1 MFIVILFIFLGILS
15 GFFCRKLSTGACI
28 SLTDVVAQWQGRI
41 VTWLIWLLLFLLG
54 IEVGSNEMIVRSLPT
69 LGVEALLL
77 SSAATL
83 GCCVLAWALWR
94 VSKDHTA
101 QENAKK
107 ETLETLT
114 EEISSD
120 KKSSAEEE
128 TSADKE
134 GKPAEN
140 KGLQGSS
147 LLRGLKVMKGSLIVV
162 GFFVIGLLGGIEKMV
177 PAWLL
182 NGEVS
187 FVALCGL
194 LLFVGLG
201 IGLNPEMKKE
211 VRSLS
216 PRMALLPVVTIIG
229 SWLGALLI
237 WNSASPHPVRL
248 HGDKQRFRLLFAVE
262 YLHHRISWCRIG
274 NHCSLGK
281 HHTRDAY
288 PVGRSADGPLVWP
301 AGTYLCRRSHHD
313 GHHLAH
319 SLADCGSALCS
330 SEYLPWFCGRLHCAL
345 PRQLVVYDLMLKNL
359 RK

>member
-15 GFFCRKLSTGACI
+15 GVLCRKLSTGARI
-28 SLTDVVAQWQGRI
+28 SLTDVAARWQGRI

-83 GCCVLAWALWR
+83 GCCVLAWMLWR
-94 VSKDHTA
+94 VSKNNTV

-107 ETLETLT
+107 ET
-114 EEISSD
+114 
-120 KKSSAEEE
+120 SAE
-128 TSADKE
+128 KE
-134 GKPAEN
+134 GNPAEKEGN
-140 KGLQGSS
+140 PAEKEGLQGFS
-147 LLRGLKVMKGSLIVV
+147 LIRELKVMKGSLIVV

-177 PAWLL
+177 PSWLL
-182 NGEVS
+182 DGDVS

-237 WNSASPHPVRL
+237 WTVLHRTLSDCMAINSGFAYYSLSSIFITEYRGAEL
-248 HGDKQRFRLLFAVE
+248 GTIALLANIIRE
-262 YLHHRISWCRIG
+262 MLTL
-274 NHCSLGK
+274 LGAPLMA
-281 HHTRDAY
+281 RWF
-288 PVGRSADGPLVWP
+288 GPLAP
-301 AGTYLCRRSHHD
+301 ISAGGATTMDTTLPILSQTVGQRYI
-313 GHHLAH
+313 
-319 SLADCGSALCS
+319 ALS
-330 SEYLPWFCGRLHCAL
+330 IYHGFVVDFTVPF
-345 PRQLVVYDLMLKNL
+345 LVSWWCMV
-359 RK
+359 

>member
-15 GFFCRKLSTGACI
+15 GVLSRKLSTGARI
-28 SLTDVVAQWQGRI
+28 SLTDVAARWQGRI

-83 GCCVLAWALWR
+83 GCCVLAWMLWR
-94 VSKDHTA
+94 VSKNNTV
-101 QENAKK
+101 QENAKN
-107 ETLETLT
+107 
-114 EEISSD
+114 
-120 KKSSAEEE
+120 E

-134 GKPAEN
+134 GNPAE
-140 KGLQGSS
+140 KEGLQGSS
-147 LLRGLKVMKGSLIVV
+147 LIRGLKVMKGSLIVV

-177 PAWLL
+177 PSWLL
-182 NGEVS
+182 DGDVS

-237 WNSASPHPVRL
+237 WTVLHRTLSDCMAINSGFAYYSLSSIFITEYRGAEL
-248 HGDKQRFRLLFAVE
+248 GTIALLANIIRE
-262 YLHHRISWCRIG
+262 MLTL
-274 NHCSLGK
+274 LGAPLMA
-281 HHTRDAY
+281 RWF
-288 PVGRSADGPLVWP
+288 GPLAPISVGGATTMDTTLP
-301 AGTYLCRRSHHD
+301 ILSQTLGQRYI
-313 GHHLAH
+313 
-319 SLADCGSALCS
+319 ALS
-330 SEYLPWFCGRLHCAL
+330 IYHGFVVDFTVPF
-345 PRQLVVYDLMLKNL
+345 LVSWWCMG
-359 RK
+359 

>member
-1 MFIVILFIFLGILS
+1 MFIVILFVFLGILS
-15 GFFCRKLSTGACI
+15 GVFCRKLSTGACI
-28 SLTDVVAQWQGRI
+28 SLTDVAERWQGRI

-101 QENAKK
+101 QESAKK

-114 EEISSD
+114 EEVSS
-120 KKSSAEEE
+120 E
-128 TSADKE
+128 KE
-134 GKPAEN
+134 
-140 KGLQGSS
+140 GLQGSS

-237 WNSASPHPVRL
+237 WTVLHRTLSDCMAINSGFAYYSLSSIFITEYRGAEL
-248 HGDKQRFRLLFAVE
+248 GTIALLANIIRE
-262 YLHHRISWCRIG
+262 MLTL
-274 NHCSLGK
+274 LGAPLMA
-281 HHTRDAY
+281 RWF
-288 PVGRSADGPLVWP
+288 GPLAP
-301 AGTYLCRRSHHD
+301 ISAGGATTMDTTLPILSQTVSQRYV
-313 GHHLAH
+313 
-319 SLADCGSALCS
+319 ALS
-330 SEYLPWFCGRLHCAL
+330 IYHGFVVDFTVPF
-345 PRQLVVYDLMLKNL
+345 LVSWWCMV
-359 RK
+359 

>member
-15 GFFCRKLSTGACI
+15 GVLSRKLSTGARI
-28 SLTDVVAQWQGRI
+28 SHTDVAARWQGRI
-41 VTWLIWLLLFLLG
+41 VTWLIWVLLFLLG

-83 GCCVLAWALWR
+83 SCCVLAWILWR
-94 VSKDHTA
+94 VSKNNTV

-107 ETLETLT
+107 ET
-114 EEISSD
+114 
-120 KKSSAEEE
+120 SAE
-128 TSADKE
+128 KE
-134 GKPAEN
+134 GNPAE
-140 KGLQGSS
+140 KEGLQGSS
-147 LLRGLKVMKGSLIVV
+147 LIRGLKVMKGSLIVV

-177 PAWLL
+177 PSWLL
-182 NGEVS
+182 DGDVS

-237 WNSASPHPVRL
+237 WTVLHRTLSDCMAINSGFAYYSLSSIFITEYRGAEL
-248 HGDKQRFRLLFAVE
+248 GTIALLANIIRE
-262 YLHHRISWCRIG
+262 MLTL
-274 NHCSLGK
+274 LGAPLMA
-281 HHTRDAY
+281 RWF
-288 PVGRSADGPLVWP
+288 GPLAPISVGGATTMDTTLP
-301 AGTYLCRRSHHD
+301 ILSQTLGQRYI
-313 GHHLAH
+313 
-319 SLADCGSALCS
+319 ALS
-330 SEYLPWFCGRLHCAL
+330 IYHGFVVDFTVPF
-345 PRQLVVYDLMLKNL
+345 LVSWWCMG
-359 RK
+359 

>member
-15 GFFCRKLSTGACI
+15 GVLYRKLSTGARI
-28 SLTDVVAQWQGRI
+28 SLTDVAARWQGRI

-83 GCCVLAWALWR
+83 GCCVLAWMLWR
-94 VSKDHTA
+94 VSKNNTV
-101 QENAKK
+101 QENAKN
-107 ETLETLT
+107 
-114 EEISSD
+114 
-120 KKSSAEEE
+120 E

-134 GKPAEN
+134 GNPAE
-140 KGLQGSS
+140 KEGLQGSS
-147 LLRGLKVMKGSLIVV
+147 LIRGLKVMKGSLIVV
-162 GFFVIGLLGGIEKMV
+162 GYFVIGLLGGIEKMV
-177 PAWLL
+177 PSWLL
-182 NGEVS
+182 DGDVS

-237 WNSASPHPVRL
+237 WTVLHRTLSDCMAINSGFAYYSLSSIFITEYRGAEL
-248 HGDKQRFRLLFAVE
+248 GTIALLANIIRE
-262 YLHHRISWCRIG
+262 MLTL
-274 NHCSLGK
+274 LGAPLMA
-281 HHTRDAY
+281 RWF
-288 PVGRSADGPLVWP
+288 GPLAP
-301 AGTYLCRRSHHD
+301 ISAGGATTMDTTLPILSQTVGQRYV
-313 GHHLAH
+313 
-319 SLADCGSALCS
+319 ALS
-330 SEYLPWFCGRLHCAL
+330 IYHGFVVDFTVPF
-345 PRQLVVYDLMLKNL
+345 LVSWWCMV
-359 RK
+359 

>member
-15 GFFCRKLSTGACI
+15 GVLCRKLSTGARI
-28 SLTDVVAQWQGRI
+28 SHTDVAARWQGRI

-83 GCCVLAWALWR
+83 GCCVLACMLWR
-94 VSKDHTA
+94 VSKNNTVL
-101 QENAKK
+101 ENVKK
-107 ETLETLT
+107 
-114 EEISSD
+114 
-120 KKSSAEEE
+120 E

-134 GKPAEN
+134 GNPVEKEGNPAE
-140 KGLQGSS
+140 KEGLQGSS
-147 LLRGLKVMKGSLIVV
+147 LIRGLRVMKGSLIVV

-177 PAWLL
+177 PSWLL
-182 NGEVS
+182 DGDVS

-237 WNSASPHPVRL
+237 WTVLHRTLSDCMAINSGFSYYSLSSIFITEYRGAEL
-248 HGDKQRFRLLFAVE
+248 GTIALLANIIREMFT
-262 YLHHRISWCRIG
+262 L
-274 NHCSLGK
+274 LGAPLMA
-281 HHTRDAY
+281 RWF
-288 PVGRSADGPLVWP
+288 GPLAP
-301 AGTYLCRRSHHD
+301 ISAGGATTMDTTLPILSQTVGQRYI
-313 GHHLAH
+313 
-319 SLADCGSALCS
+319 ALS
-330 SEYLPWFCGRLHCAL
+330 IYHGFVVDFTVPF
-345 PRQLVVYDLMLKNL
+345 LVSWWCMV
-359 RK
+359 

>member
-15 GFFCRKLSTGACI
+15 GVLYRKLSTGARI
-28 SLTDVVAQWQGRI
+28 SLTDVAARWQGRI

-77 SSAATL
+77 SSAASL
-83 GCCVLAWALWR
+83 GCCVLAWMLWR
-94 VSKDHTA
+94 VSKNNTV

-107 ETLETLT
+107 ET
-114 EEISSD
+114 
-120 KKSSAEEE
+120 
-128 TSADKE
+128 SADKE
-134 GKPAEN
+134 GNPAE
-140 KGLQGSS
+140 KEGLQGSS
-147 LLRGLKVMKGSLIVV
+147 LIRGLKVMKGSLIVV

-177 PAWLL
+177 PSWLL
-182 NGEVS
+182 DGDVS

-237 WNSASPHPVRL
+237 WTVLHRTLSDCMAINSGFSYYSLSSIFITEYRGAEL
-248 HGDKQRFRLLFAVE
+248 GTIALLANIIREMFT
-262 YLHHRISWCRIG
+262 L
-274 NHCSLGK
+274 LGAPLMA
-281 HHTRDAY
+281 RWF
-288 PVGRSADGPLVWP
+288 GPLAP
-301 AGTYLCRRSHHD
+301 ISAGGATTMDTTLPILSQTVGQRYI
-313 GHHLAH
+313 
-319 SLADCGSALCS
+319 ALS
-330 SEYLPWFCGRLHCAL
+330 IYHGFVVDFTVPF
-345 PRQLVVYDLMLKNL
+345 LVSWWCMV
-359 RK
+359 

>member
-15 GFFCRKLSTGACI
+15 GVFCRKLSTGVCI
-28 SLTDVVAQWQGRI
+28 SLTDVVARWQGRI

-83 GCCVLAWALWR
+83 GCCILAWALWR
-94 VSKDHTA
+94 VSKNNST
-101 QENAKK
+101 QEKAKK

-177 PAWLL
+177 PSWLL
-182 NGEVS
+182 YGDVS

-237 WNSASPHPVRL
+237 WTVLHRTLSDCMAINSGFAYYSLSSIFITEYRGAEL
-248 HGDKQRFRLLFAVE
+248 GTIALLANIIRE
-262 YLHHRISWCRIG
+262 MLTL
-274 NHCSLGK
+274 LGAPLMA
-281 HHTRDAY
+281 RWF
-288 PVGRSADGPLVWP
+288 GPLAP
-301 AGTYLCRRSHHD
+301 ISAGGATTMDTTLPILSQTVGQRYV
-313 GHHLAH
+313 
-319 SLADCGSALCS
+319 ALS
-330 SEYLPWFCGRLHCAL
+330 IYHGFVVDFTVPF
-345 PRQLVVYDLMLKNL
+345 LVSWWCMV
-359 RK
+359 

>member
-15 GFFCRKLSTGACI
+15 GVLSRKLSTGARI
-28 SLTDVVAQWQGRI
+28 SHTDVAARWQGRI

-83 GCCVLAWALWR
+83 GCCVLAWMLWR
-94 VSKDHTA
+94 VSKNNTV

-107 ETLETLT
+107 ET
-114 EEISSD
+114 
-120 KKSSAEEE
+120 
-128 TSADKE
+128 SADKE
-134 GKPAEN
+134 GNPAE
-140 KGLQGSS
+140 KEGLQGSS
-147 LLRGLKVMKGSLIVV
+147 LIRGLKVMKGSLIVV

-177 PAWLL
+177 PSWLL
-182 NGEVS
+182 DGDVS

-237 WNSASPHPVRL
+237 WTVLHRTLSDCMAINSGFAYYSLSSIFITEYRGAEL
-248 HGDKQRFRLLFAVE
+248 GTIALLANIIRE
-262 YLHHRISWCRIG
+262 MLTL
-274 NHCSLGK
+274 LGAPLMA
-281 HHTRDAY
+281 RWF
-288 PVGRSADGPLVWP
+288 GPLAPISVGGATTMDTTLP
-301 AGTYLCRRSHHD
+301 ILSQTLGQRYI
-313 GHHLAH
+313 
-319 SLADCGSALCS
+319 ALS
-330 SEYLPWFCGRLHCAL
+330 IYHGFVVDFTVPF
-345 PRQLVVYDLMLKNL
+345 LVSWWCMI
-359 RK
+359 

>member
-15 GFFCRKLSTGACI
+15 GVLCRKLSTGARI
-28 SLTDVVAQWQGRI
+28 SLTDVAARWQGRI

-83 GCCVLAWALWR
+83 GCCVLAWMLWR
-94 VSKDHTA
+94 VSKNNTV
-101 QENAKK
+101 QENAKN
-107 ETLETLT
+107 
-114 EEISSD
+114 
-120 KKSSAEEE
+120 E

-134 GKPAEN
+134 GNPAE
-140 KGLQGSS
+140 KEGLQGSS
-147 LLRGLKVMKGSLIVV
+147 LIRGLKVMKGSLIVV

-177 PAWLL
+177 PLWLL
-182 NGEVS
+182 DGDVS

-194 LLFVGLG
+194 LLLVGLG

-237 WNSASPHPVRL
+237 WTELHRTLSDCMAINSGFAYYSLSSIFITEYRGAEL
-248 HGDKQRFRLLFAVE
+248 GTIALLANIIRE
-262 YLHHRISWCRIG
+262 MLTL
-274 NHCSLGK
+274 LGAPLMA
-281 HHTRDAY
+281 HWF
-288 PVGRSADGPLVWP
+288 GPLAP
-301 AGTYLCRRSHHD
+301 ISAGGATTMDTTLPILSQTVGQRYI
-313 GHHLAH
+313 
-319 SLADCGSALCS
+319 ALS
-330 SEYLPWFCGRLHCAL
+330 IYHGFVVDFTVPF
-345 PRQLVVYDLMLKNL
+345 LVSWWCMV
-359 RK
+359 

>member
-1 MFIVILFIFLGILS
+1 MFIVILFVFLGILS
-15 GFFCRKLSTGACI
+15 GVFCRKLSTGACI
-28 SLTDVVAQWQGRI
+28 SLTDVAERWQGRI

-101 QENAKK
+101 QESAKK

-114 EEISSD
+114 EEVSS
-120 KKSSAEEE
+120 E
-128 TSADKE
+128 KE
-134 GKPAEN
+134 G
-140 KGLQGSS
+140 LQESS

-237 WNSASPHPVRL
+237 WTVLLRTLSDCMAINSGFAYYSLSSIFITEYRGAEL
-248 HGDKQRFRLLFAVE
+248 GTIALLANIIRE
-262 YLHHRISWCRIG
+262 MLTL
-274 NHCSLGK
+274 LGAPLMA
-281 HHTRDAY
+281 RWF
-288 PVGRSADGPLVWP
+288 GPLAP
-301 AGTYLCRRSHHD
+301 ISAGGATTMDTTLPILSQTVGQRYI
-313 GHHLAH
+313 
-319 SLADCGSALCS
+319 ALS
-330 SEYLPWFCGRLHCAL
+330 IYHGFVVDFTVPF
-345 PRQLVVYDLMLKNL
+345 LVSWWCMV
-359 RK
+359 

>member
-15 GFFCRKLSTGACI
+15 GVLCRKLSTGARI
-28 SLTDVVAQWQGRI
+28 SHTEVAARWQGRI

-83 GCCVLAWALWR
+83 GCCVLACMLWR
-94 VSKDHTA
+94 VSKNNTVL
-101 QENAKK
+101 ENVKK
-107 ETLETLT
+107 
-114 EEISSD
+114 
-120 KKSSAEEE
+120 E

-134 GKPAEN
+134 GNPVEKEGNPAE
-140 KGLQGSS
+140 KEGLQGSS
-147 LLRGLKVMKGSLIVV
+147 LIRGLRVMKGSLIVV

-177 PAWLL
+177 PSWLL
-182 NGEVS
+182 DGDVS

-237 WNSASPHPVRL
+237 WTVLHRTLSDCMAINSGFAYYSLSSIFITEYRGAEL
-248 HGDKQRFRLLFAVE
+248 GTIALLANIIRE
-262 YLHHRISWCRIG
+262 MLTL
-274 NHCSLGK
+274 LGAPLMA
-281 HHTRDAY
+281 RWF
-288 PVGRSADGPLVWP
+288 GPLAP
-301 AGTYLCRRSHHD
+301 ISAGGATTMDTTLPILSQTVGQRYI
-313 GHHLAH
+313 
-319 SLADCGSALCS
+319 ALS
-330 SEYLPWFCGRLHCAL
+330 IYHGFVVDFTVPF
-345 PRQLVVYDLMLKNL
+345 LVSWWCMV
-359 RK
+359 

>member
-15 GFFCRKLSTGACI
+15 GVFCRKLSTGACI
-28 SLTDVVAQWQGRI
+28 SLTDVAARWQGRI

-83 GCCVLAWALWR
+83 GCCVLACMLWR
-94 VSKDHTA
+94 VSKNNTVL
-101 QENAKK
+101 ENVKK
-107 ETLETLT
+107 ETST
-114 EEISSD
+114 
-120 KKSSAEEE
+120 
-128 TSADKE
+128 DKE
-134 GKPAEN
+134 GNPAE
-140 KGLQGSS
+140 KEGLQGSS
-147 LLRGLKVMKGSLIVV
+147 LIRGLRVMKGSLIVV

-177 PAWLL
+177 PSWLL
-182 NGEVS
+182 DGDVS

-237 WNSASPHPVRL
+237 WTVLHRTLSDCMAINSGFAYYSLSSIFITEYRGAEL
-248 HGDKQRFRLLFAVE
+248 GTIALLANIIRE
-262 YLHHRISWCRIG
+262 MLTL
-274 NHCSLGK
+274 LGAPLMA
-281 HHTRDAY
+281 RWF
-288 PVGRSADGPLVWP
+288 GPLAP
-301 AGTYLCRRSHHD
+301 ISAGGATTMDTTLPILSQTVGQRYV
-313 GHHLAH
+313 
-319 SLADCGSALCS
+319 ALS
-330 SEYLPWFCGRLHCAL
+330 IYHGFVVDFTVPF
-345 PRQLVVYDLMLKNL
+345 LVSWWCMI
-359 RK
+359 

>member
-15 GFFCRKLSTGACI
+15 GVLCRKLSTGACI

-77 SSAATL
+77 STAATL

-94 VSKDHTA
+94 VSKNNTT
-101 QENAKK
+101 QEKAKK

-114 EEISSD
+114 EEVSS
-120 KKSSAEEE
+120 E
-128 TSADKE
+128 KE
-134 GKPAEN
+134 G
-140 KGLQGSS
+140 LQESS

-237 WNSASPHPVRL
+237 WTVLHRTLSDCMAINSGFAYYSLSSIFITEYRGAEL
-248 HGDKQRFRLLFAVE
+248 GTIALLANIIRE
-262 YLHHRISWCRIG
+262 MLTL
-274 NHCSLGK
+274 LGAPLMA
-281 HHTRDAY
+281 RWF
-288 PVGRSADGPLVWP
+288 GPLAP
-301 AGTYLCRRSHHD
+301 ISAGGATTMDTTLPILSQTVGQRYV
-313 GHHLAH
+313 
-319 SLADCGSALCS
+319 ALS
-330 SEYLPWFCGRLHCAL
+330 IYHGFVVDFTVPF
-345 PRQLVVYDLMLKNL
+345 LVSWWCMV
-359 RK
+359 

>member
-15 GFFCRKLSTGACI
+15 GVLCRKLSTGACI
-28 SLTDVVAQWQGRI
+28 SLTDVAERWQGRI

-77 SSAATL
+77 SSAPTL

-94 VSKDHTA
+94 VSKNNST
-101 QENAKK
+101 QEKAKK

-237 WNSASPHPVRL
+237 WTVLHRTLSDCMAINSGFAYYSLSSIFITEYRGAEL
-248 HGDKQRFRLLFAVE
+248 GTIALLANIIRE
-262 YLHHRISWCRIG
+262 MLTL
-274 NHCSLGK
+274 LGAPLMA
-281 HHTRDAY
+281 RWF
-288 PVGRSADGPLVWP
+288 GPLAP
-301 AGTYLCRRSHHD
+301 ISAGGATTMDTTLPILSQTVGQRYV
-313 GHHLAH
+313 
-319 SLADCGSALCS
+319 ALS
-330 SEYLPWFCGRLHCAL
+330 IYHGFVVDFTVPF
-345 PRQLVVYDLMLKNL
+345 LVSWWCMV
-359 RK
+359 

>member
-15 GFFCRKLSTGACI
+15 GVLCRKLSTGARI
-28 SLTDVVAQWQGRI
+28 SLTDVAARWQGRI

-83 GCCVLAWALWR
+83 GCCVCAWMLWR
-94 VSKDHTA
+94 VSKNNTV

-107 ETLETLT
+107 ET
-114 EEISSD
+114 
-120 KKSSAEEE
+120 SAE
-128 TSADKE
+128 KE
-134 GKPAEN
+134 GNPAE
-140 KGLQGSS
+140 KEGLQGST
-147 LLRGLKVMKGSLIVV
+147 LIRGLKVMKGSLIVV

-177 PAWLL
+177 PSWLL
-182 NGEVS
+182 DLDVS

-237 WNSASPHPVRL
+237 WTVLHRTLSDCMAINSGFAYYSLSSIFITEYRGAEL
-248 HGDKQRFRLLFAVE
+248 GTIALLANIIREMFT
-262 YLHHRISWCRIG
+262 L
-274 NHCSLGK
+274 LGAPLMA
-281 HHTRDAY
+281 RWF
-288 PVGRSADGPLVWP
+288 GPLAP
-301 AGTYLCRRSHHD
+301 ISAGGATTMDTTLPILSQTMGQRYI
-313 GHHLAH
+313 
-319 SLADCGSALCS
+319 ALS
-330 SEYLPWFCGRLHCAL
+330 IYHGFVVDFTVPF
-345 PRQLVVYDLMLKNL
+345 LVSWWCMV
-359 RK
+359 

>member
-15 GFFCRKLSTGACI
+15 GVFCRKLSTGARV
-28 SLTDVVAQWQGRI
+28 SLTDVAARWQGRI

-147 LLRGLKVMKGSLIVV
+147 LLRGLKVMKGSIIVV

-237 WNSASPHPVRL
+237 WTVLHRTLSDCMAINSGFAYYSLSSIFITEYRGAEL
-248 HGDKQRFRLLFAVE
+248 GTIALLANIIRE
-262 YLHHRISWCRIG
+262 MLTL
-274 NHCSLGK
+274 LGAPLMA
-281 HHTRDAY
+281 RWF
-288 PVGRSADGPLVWP
+288 GPLAP
-301 AGTYLCRRSHHD
+301 ISAGGATTMDTTLPILSQTVGQRYV
-313 GHHLAH
+313 
-319 SLADCGSALCS
+319 ALS
-330 SEYLPWFCGRLHCAL
+330 IYHGFVVDFTVPF
-345 PRQLVVYDLMLKNL
+345 LVSWWCMV
-359 RK
+359 

>member
-15 GFFCRKLSTGACI
+15 GVFCRKLSIGACI
-28 SLTDVVAQWQGRI
+28 SLTDVVARWQGRI

-94 VSKDHTA
+94 VSKNNST
-101 QENAKK
+101 QESAKK

-134 GKPAEN
+134 GNPAE
-140 KGLQGSS
+140 KEGLQGSS

-237 WNSASPHPVRL
+237 WTVLHRTLSDCMAINSGFAYYSLSSIFITEYRGAEL
-248 HGDKQRFRLLFAVE
+248 GTIALLANIIRE
-262 YLHHRISWCRIG
+262 MLTL
-274 NHCSLGK
+274 LGAPLMA
-281 HHTRDAY
+281 RWF
-288 PVGRSADGPLVWP
+288 GPLAP
-301 AGTYLCRRSHHD
+301 ISAGGATTMDTTLPILSQTVGQRYV
-313 GHHLAH
+313 
-319 SLADCGSALCS
+319 ALS
-330 SEYLPWFCGRLHCAL
+330 IYHGFVVDFTVPF
-345 PRQLVVYDLMLKNL
+345 LVSWWCMI
-359 RK
+359 